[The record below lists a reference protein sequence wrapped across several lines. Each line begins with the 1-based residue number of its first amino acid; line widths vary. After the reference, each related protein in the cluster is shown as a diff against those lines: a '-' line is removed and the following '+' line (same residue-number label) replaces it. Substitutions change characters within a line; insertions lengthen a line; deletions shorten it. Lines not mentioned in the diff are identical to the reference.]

1 MQWALK
7 FEDLET
13 KTLWL
18 AKATPREW
26 LTAGENGVVSIVQL

>member
-1 MQWALK
+1 MADSAAHFQWALK

-26 LTAGENGVVSIVQL
+26 LTPGES